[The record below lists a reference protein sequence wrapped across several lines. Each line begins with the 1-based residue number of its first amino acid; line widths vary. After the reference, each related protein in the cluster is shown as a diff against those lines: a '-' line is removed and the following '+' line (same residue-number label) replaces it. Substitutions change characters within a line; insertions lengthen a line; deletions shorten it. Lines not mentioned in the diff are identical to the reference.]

1 MDTRSALLLG
11 SHSVNGIP
19 LTVINCTRWRAPEG
33 KPTCSVLPNPS
44 VVDCAGCAYR
54 NPIVG
59 RHRLRGLGDLVAAF
73 VPILTFGHVGT
84 LQRLVA
90 HLRASFSRRRI
101 SASAP
106 AYPGVPAR
114 GCGCKQRQA
123 ALNRA
128 IPFGSRHAH

>member
-1 MDTRSALLLG
+1 MDTRSPLLLG

-44 VVDCAGCAYR
+44 VVDCAECAYR
-54 NPIVG
+54 KPIVG
-59 RHRLRGLGDLVAAF
+59 KHRLRGLGDLVAAI
-73 VPILTFGHVGT
+73 VRVVCLGRPH
-84 LQRLVA
+84 VA
-90 HLRASFSRRRI
+90 HRA
-101 SASAP
+101 AQAVAP
-106 AYPGVPAR
+106 GKPGVSG

-128 IPFGSRHAH
+128 IPFGNRHAH